1 MCDEDTAAL
10 VVDNGSGMCKV
21 RILNR
26 FYKVIRIL
34 KKRAG
39 EMSSSGKVLRTFE
52 FLQVFGAAEKIQTK
66 V

>member
-21 RILNR
+21 RILYR

-39 EMSSSGKVLRTFE
+39 EMSRSGKVLRTFE
-52 FLQVFGAAEKIQTK
+52 LLRVFGAVEKIQAK
-66 V
+66 F

>member
-39 EMSSSGKVLRTFE
+39 EMSRSGKVLRTFE
-52 FLQVFGAAEKIQTK
+52 FLQVFGAAEKMQ
-66 V
+66 VNV